1 MVTNL
6 SANTQAI
13 LPGSHKSQHSQV
25 RRYRYKEKKVV
36 QNKKLK
42 YQTSLPLAQIDD
54 EKTKNLDKE
63 LKEIYN
69 NIKNKFKNFGTFQ
82 DVLLH
87 SSKFSSK
94 DLKNKQIPEE
104 FTKQT
109 IIDPLLDCL
118 GFEIVRETVLL
129 SPGGLKRPDYI
140 IWPRSNENFKFY
152 VEAEPLDADLNS
164 KNKGVSQINSWLISK
179 LAVTSYAFAT
189 NGFEWILIK
198 YDAPSA
204 KGKEIWKV
212 NLRDVFKNIHNPG
225 GFFNK
230 DEIEKLKSDF
240 LVFHSEYVPYWLDGY
255 LSKIEDEKEDISNNF
270 YNNYVKDVFGYEDG
284 EPTGGV
290 CLQNKIIP
298 PASLD
303 KKDSNTFSVIFMNRL
318 IFIKFLEDKGVVVPK
333 NILSILMD
341 KYKSSGTSGTFY
353 ETYLKPLF
361 YDVFNKSVINRSE
374 NAKNNPLYNQIDYL
388 NGGLFRETL
397 IKEKD
402 YNIEDDGVE
411 LVIKEL
417 LKKYKFSFNSDSN
430 RINQQFQNST
440 QFQPYPSLNSNLKRI
455 NPDILGYIF
464 EKTINYIA
472 GIGTNQQKNMGAYY
486 TPNDVVEFI
495 VENTLIPIIFRK
507 MVEGLKNAGWS
518 DTDLKGFKSIRDI
531 LNDLPKNPKHIRA
544 MVESIGTIRVL
555 DLACGSGHF
564 LTAVL
569 AEILRVEEHLLR
581 TINSNVKR
589 YNLKKDIIA
598 KNIFGVDIDDNAVE
612 ITRLRLWLSVIEEI
626 EIKED
631 VDTLPNIDFNI
642 VTGNSLIGNLNEKL
656 MHPLTGLSEEPYI
669 KEIVESLKPRYGKEI
684 TEIENFLEQRK
695 LEDTIK
701 AYEGLRKIYT
711 SKTDEDTVKVR
722 EVLIKIREK
731 LYEIINNSYISFL
744 HDNAN
749 LSSTKYDS
757 ISKQLEGRKPFHW
770 SIDFGHVL
778 RDGGF
783 DVIVGNP
790 PYIEDRNYN
799 KAELYIIKSS
809 KDISKQGSRNKSK
822 KQAKRNDATKIE
834 SSPLFYATKD
844 CGNTYAYF
852 IERSIKLL
860 KMNGRFGFI
869 VPLSLISTERMKSI
883 RDSITNNSCEVNYYN
898 FDDRPGKIFSGLED
912 CRSNILITEKGSGVN
927 NVTTSKYH
935 RWFSRD
941 RPHLFKNLETNYW
954 DISDPGE
961 IIPKIGTMTEKYI
974 LNKLNKK
981 SNLKTVK
988 NFVKDNGVKIWYH
1001 NAPRYWIH
1009 AHTEEY
1015 LPKVEYYK
1023 GYEERSKG
1031 KIIPRNL
1038 EKTEESDQYKS
1049 LIFNSKSSIVINGL
1063 LNSSLFY
1070 WWFIIWSDGRHL
1082 LDQHIKSFP
1091 IDLDDSTNMDL
1102 RARLKPFVD
1111 KLMSSYDETSNIK
1124 INLRK
1129 GGYAIKIKEIF
1140 PSKSK
1145 NIIDEIDDVLAD
1157 YYQFNE
1163 SEISFIKNFDIKFRI
1178 NGTKTQEQ
1186 NELEQNLRSIPLINI
1201 STLKDFRPKSII
1213 YT

>member
-1 MVTNL
+1 MTANL
-6 SANTQAI
+6 STKSQAI
-13 LPGSHKSQHSQV
+13 LPAPLNQNLQHSQV
-25 RRYRYKEKKVV
+25 RKYNRKKVAH
-36 QNKKLK
+36 NKNPKA
-42 YQTSLPLAQIDD
+42 QTSLPLVQIDD
-54 EKTKNLDKE
+54 EKVKNLDNK
-63 LKEIYN
+63 LNHIFN
-69 NIKNKFKNFGTFQ
+69 NLKNKFKDFGTFQ

-87 SSKFSSK
+87 SSKYSSE
-94 DLKNKQIPEE
+94 DLKDKQTPEE
-104 FTKQT
+104 FAKRNLVE
-109 IIDPLLDCL
+109 PLLDFL
-118 GFEIVRETVLL
+118 GFDIVPETVLR
-129 SPGGLKRPDYI
+129 SPSGMKRTDYLI
-140 IWPRSNENFKFY
+140 KPRSRDNPTFY
-152 VEAEPLDADLNS
+152 VEAEPLDTDLGSN
-164 KNKGVSQINSWLISK
+164 KNHGISQINSWLISK
-179 LAVTSYAFAT
+179 AAVTSYGIAT

-204 KGKEIWKV
+204 KGKDIWRV
-212 NLRDVFKNIHNPG
+212 NLKDIFKNINNPG
-225 GFFNK
+225 VLNRN
-230 DEIEKLKSDF
+230 EIEKIKDNF
-240 LVFHSEYVPYWLDGY
+240 LVFHSEYVQQWLEGY
-255 LSKIEDEKEDISNNF
+255 LVKIEEEKEDISNDF
-270 YNNYVKDVFGYEDG
+270 YNNYVKDVFGYEGG
-284 EPTGGV
+284 EPTRRV
-290 CLQNKIIP
+290 CLQNKIIT
-298 PASLD
+298 PASSN
-303 KKDSNTFSVIFMNRL
+303 KKDANTFSVIFMNRL
-318 IFIKFLEDKGVVVPK
+318 IFIKFLEEKGAVVPK
-333 NILSILMD
+333 NILSILME
-341 KYKSSGTSGTFY
+341 KYESSGTSGTFY

-361 YDVFNKSVINRSE
+361 YDVFNKSVTNRSE
-374 NAKNNPLYNQIDYL
+374 NAKKNPLYNQISYL

-397 IKEKD
+397 VNEKD

-430 RINQQFQNST
+430 RINQQCQDST
-440 QFQPYPSLNSNLKRI
+440 PFQPDPNFNRSLSRI

-472 GIGTNQQKNMGAYY
+472 GTGTNQQKNQGAYY

-495 VENTLIPIIFRK
+495 IEHTLTPVIFRK
-507 MVEGLKNAGWS
+507 MVEGLKNTGWS
-518 DTDLKGFKSIRDI
+518 DIDLKGYKSIRDI
-531 LNDLPKNPKHIRA
+531 LNDLPKNPKHIKA
-544 MVESIGTIRVL
+544 MVESIGTIKVL

-581 TINSNVKR
+581 TINNNVDR

-642 VTGNSLIGNLNEKL
+642 VVGNSLIGNLNEKL
-656 MHPLTGLSEEPYI
+656 IHPLTGLSEEPYI
-669 KEIVESLKPRYGKEI
+669 KEIIEDLKPHYGKEI
-684 TEIENFLEQRK
+684 TEIENLLKQRK
-695 LEDTIK
+695 FEDTIK
-701 AYEGLRKIYT
+701 AYERLTKIYT

-722 EVLIKIREK
+722 EILIKIREK
-731 LYEIINNSYISFL
+731 LYELINNSYISFL

-749 LSSTKYDS
+749 LSSTKYDL
-757 ISKQLEGRKPFHW
+757 ISKELQNIRPFHW
-770 SIDFGHVL
+770 SIDFGYVL
-778 RDGGF
+778 QEGGF

-790 PYIEDRNYN
+790 PYIEDRNYTE
-799 KAELYIIKSS
+799 AENHIIKCLNRQ
-809 KDISKQGSRNKSK
+809 KIKKKYKRQANKNSEK
-822 KQAKRNDATKIE
+822 KTE
-834 SSPLFYATKD
+834 GTPLFYVSKD

-860 KMNGRFGFI
+860 KNDGKFGFI
-869 VPLSLISTERMKSI
+869 VPLSLASTERMRSI
-883 RDSITNNSCEVNYYN
+883 RDFIINNSCDVKYYN

-927 NVTTSKYH
+927 NVTTNKYN
-935 RWFSRD
+935 RWFSSD
-941 RPHLFKNLETNYW
+941 RPQLFKNLETNYW

-961 IIPKIGTMTEKYI
+961 IIPKIGTITEKYI

-981 SNLKTVK
+981 SSLKTVK
-988 NFVKDNGVKIWYH
+988 DFVKDNGAKIWYH

-1015 LPKVEYYK
+1015 LPKIEYYK

-1049 LIFNSKSSIVINGL
+1049 LIFNPKSSIIINGL

-1082 LDQHIKSFP
+1082 LDQHIKRFP
-1091 IDLDDSTNMDL
+1091 IDLDDTTNMNL

-1124 INLRK
+1124 INVRK
-1129 GGYAIKIKEIF
+1129 GGYAIKIKEII

-1145 NIIDEIDDVLAD
+1145 SIIDEIDDVLAD
-1157 YYQFNE
+1157 YYEFNE
-1163 SEISFIKNFDIKFRI
+1163 SERSFIKNFDIKFRI
-1178 NGTKTQEQ
+1178 SEIKVQ
-1186 NELEQNLRSIPLINI
+1186 NQASPTLIIEGFDDKNYA
-1201 STLKDFRPKSII
+1201 SKSII
-1213 YT
+1213 CI